1 MDCAVCHECGAP
13 RGGTHRRGAL
23 LVQSDP
29 PAAYWR
35 GVSIRLTPRQ
45 IAILGLLADRGDAS
59 HLALMLVGTGE
70 DTNPEQIKV
79 AISNLRR
86 RLPEGLTI
94 ETIRGWGYGVRI
106 SHE

>member
-1 MDCAVCHECGAP
+1 MGGAICPECGAP

-23 LVQSDP
+23 TVQSDP

-35 GVSIRLTPRQ
+35 GVRIRLTPRQ
-45 IAILGLLADRGDAS
+45 IAILGLLAERGDAT

-70 DTNPEQIKV
+70 DTNPEQLKV

-94 ETIRGWGYGVRI
+94 ATIRGWGYGVRI
-106 SHE
+106 SDE